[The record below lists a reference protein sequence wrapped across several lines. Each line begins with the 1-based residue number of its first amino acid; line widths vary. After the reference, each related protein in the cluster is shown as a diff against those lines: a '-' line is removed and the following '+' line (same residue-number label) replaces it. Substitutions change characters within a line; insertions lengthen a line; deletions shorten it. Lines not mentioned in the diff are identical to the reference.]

1 MSFFIRNLLLILLII
16 IPSSTIYAK
25 SISKKNKKYSTVV
38 IKSDIIDIK
47 KKDQNIEFIDNV
59 IIEKDDSSLLA
70 NKMILFYEKNKANN
84 KNSANEEDL
93 IESNEQKISVDQYN
107 QANNQTSSSQN
118 KASIIKKIEAYDKVK
133 LFSDNYSASSD
144 YGFFDPKNNSFILE
158 KNVIVNNG
166 SSTASGEKFI
176 FNLKTKK
183 GNLIGSK
190 DTSNDV
196 IKKDK
201 RVIVV
206 IDEEL
211 EQKKSKNKNESKK

>member
-93 IESNEQKISVDQYN
+93 IESNEQTQDN
-107 QANNQTSSSQN
+107 QANNQTFSSQN

>member
-93 IESNEQKISVDQYN
+93 IESNEQTQDN

>member
-1 MSFFIRNLLLILLII
+1 MLILII
-16 IPSSTIYAK
+16 IPFSTVYAK
-25 SISKKNKKYSTVV
+25 NISKKNKKYSTVV

-47 KKDQNIEFIDNV
+47 KKDQNIEFINNV

-70 NKMILFYEKNKANN
+70 NKMILFYEEDKANN
-84 KNSANEEDL
+84 KNNINEEDL
-93 IESNEQKISVDQYN
+93 PEYDKQKVSTNQDNEI
-107 QANNQTSSSQN
+107 NNDTSSDKD
-118 KASIIKKIEAYDKVK
+118 KASVIKKIEAFDKVK
-133 LFSDNYSASSD
+133 LFSDNYNASSD

-166 SSTASGEKFI
+166 NSTASGEKFI

-183 GNLIGSK
+183 GSLLSSK
-190 DTSNDV
+190 DIDNNL

>member
-1 MSFFIRNLLLILLII
+1 MSFFIRNLLLLILVI
-16 IPSSTIYAK
+16 IPFSTVYAK
-25 SISKKNKKYSTVV
+25 NISKKNKKYSTVV

-70 NKMILFYEKNKANN
+70 NKMILFYEENKTNT
-84 KNSANEEDL
+84 KNEEDL
-93 IESNEQKISVDQYN
+93 PEYGEQKISTDQDN
-107 QANNQTSSSQN
+107 QINNDTSSN
-118 KASIIKKIEAYDKVK
+118 KKYSLIKKIEAYDKVK
-133 LFSDNYSASSD
+133 LFSDSYSASSD

-176 FNLKTKK
+176 FDLKTKK

-201 RVIVV
+201 RVIII

-211 EQKKSKNKNESKK
+211 EQKKYKNKNESKK